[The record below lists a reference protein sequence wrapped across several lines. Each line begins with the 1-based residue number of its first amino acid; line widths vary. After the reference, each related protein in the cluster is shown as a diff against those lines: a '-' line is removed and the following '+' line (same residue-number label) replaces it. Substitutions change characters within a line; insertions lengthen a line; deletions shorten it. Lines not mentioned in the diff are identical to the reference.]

1 MGVQRIL
8 SRSRRRTSI
17 IAAAIA
23 ALGARPAAA
32 QLVTAD
38 LSGSIEANFSSGTDG
53 SGNTTY
59 SFINASATLDLNV
72 PTIPVAAVNSGYWS
86 DPLVWNGAPILLV
99 NDGVTIYGV
108 FSDVVGAVLDFP
120 NEVNS
125 LVNSGPTE
133 QSIGI
138 PGFSLES
145 SLGLNASFGAYA
157 NLTYDVTVPTGIQ
170 IVMDQPTVIVQS
182 LAIQQGATLTGNGG
196 FTVRTDLSNK
206 GTLYNVGGTI
216 QGNFLNITC
225 GSQAAYA
232 NITAPLTVQ
241 GSLFNTGTVSI
252 ESGASLSV
260 AQPTSNNGTLIQYG
274 GAINVPGA
282 LTNNASFQSFGGT
295 IPSINNSTNGII
307 TIVSNNASPVRI
319 WGGTLNNGG
328 AINWSGGPIEVDTSA
343 VINNLAGGV
352 IDATDDQAMYW
363 TYNGQ
368 PTLNNAGLFEKTGGT
383 GTTTLS
389 NIIFNNT
396 GTIAV
401 LTGTIDLGSNATLN
415 DGTLITGPGSIS
427 GNSVALNGNV
437 TFQNITFTG
446 GNLGAGGTGG
456 YRRYMELD
464 RRPVGRCGDDDGFR
478 IDGEHRE

>member
-1 MGVQRIL
+1 
-8 SRSRRRTSI
+8 
-17 IAAAIA
+17 
-23 ALGARPAAA
+23 
-32 QLVTAD
+32 
-38 LSGSIEANFSSGTDG
+38 
-53 SGNTTY
+53 
-59 SFINASATLDLNV
+59 
-72 PTIPVAAVNSGYWS
+72 
-86 DPLVWNGAPILLV
+86 
-99 NDGVTIYGV
+99 
-108 FSDVVGAVLDFP
+108 
-120 NEVNS
+120 
-125 LVNSGPTE
+125 
-133 QSIGI
+133 
-138 PGFSLES
+138 
-145 SLGLNASFGAYA
+145 
-157 NLTYDVTVPTGIQ
+157 
-170 IVMDQPTVIVQS
+170 
-182 LAIQQGATLTGNGG
+182 
-196 FTVRTDLSNK
+196 VRTDLSNK